1 MSDNSQITAF
11 TLLTNPVYLNSAKYH
26 EVVHYFEKKRS
37 PEIIL
42 FIEAIYNKLDS
53 FQTKEELKAA
63 FACFR
68 PKGQNGL
75 SLSYENMMSV
85 VAPLDSEAH
94 TLEDVKKAFLLSS
107 DFIRA
112 IKKDLN
118 QDFLSRHRF
127 DVLPMV
133 PQKKSSGFFSCFGC
147 SSEDASA
154 QSPSTPHNP
163 KNKKIKK

>member
-11 TLLTNPVYLNSAKYH
+11 TLLTNPDYLNSDKYH
-26 EVVHYFEKKRS
+26 EVMHYFEKKYS
-37 PEIIL
+37 TEIIL
-42 FIEAIYNKLDS
+42 FINTIYNKLDS

-68 PKGQNGL
+68 PEGRNGL
-75 SLSYENMMSV
+75 SLTHEDMMSV
-85 VAPLDSEAH
+85 VAPFDSEAH
-94 TLEDVKKAFLLSS
+94 TLEEVKKRLSLNS

-127 DVLPMV
+127 DVPPMA

-154 QSPSTPHNP
+154 QSPSTPHAH
-163 KNKKIKK
+163 KNKKA